1 MTDHVISHPNKRRT
15 VMKKAWFLVAGITI
29 GFVIPGVIIYKEMI
43 ARRNTKTKTSAATET
58 VPEASSDE
66 DTVTQKTVF
75 DSLEVT
81 SGDTRE
87 LREEDQV
94 GENLR
99 WHEDRPVESDE
110 LYIFFKEFENEPG
123 FSVALQVNNLYV
135 KATCHL
141 EDWRDHKSMLSLC
154 IQQMLYSRVIS
165 LPKNYHGPV
174 RIDEEFNRNI
184 GYQLRVLFGI

>member
-1 MTDHVISHPNKRRT
+1 MKKWFVVASIVTGLVISGAI
-15 VMKKAWFLVAGITI
+15 VYKA
-29 GFVIPGVIIYKEMI
+29 I
-43 ARRNTKTKTSAATET
+43 ARNSKNNTIVTTVSEPETVTET
-58 VPEASSDE
+58 VSNEEADV
-66 DTVTQKTVF
+66 VTSKTVE

-154 IQQMLYSRVIS
+154 IQKMLYSRVMS
-165 LPKNYHGPV
+165 LPKNYHSPV